1 MKIKD
6 EYKGK
11 TIVVYDSVL
20 GERKIV
26 VDEIKTQRYAYYV
39 TIGLGYLFEKENT
52 TISYTGI
59 DQETAQSDA
68 VEEPTPVKPK
78 KTRKRKANASAN

>member
-11 TIVVYDSVL
+11 TIISYDSIL
-20 GERKIV
+20 GERRIEVDKI
-26 VDEIKTQRYAYYV
+26 DPKRFTYYQSM
-39 TIGLGYLFEKENT
+39 GLGYLFEKENQ

-59 DQETAQSDA
+59 DQEVT
-68 VEEPTPVKPK
+68 EPQPEVK
-78 KTRKRKANASAN
+78 KTRKKRKNATTN